1 MKLEAVSQL
10 KVLVIGDA
18 IYDRYVFVTAL
29 GKSIKE
35 TCISTKYEKEQ
46 VYRGGVWAG
55 ASHLED
61 LCASVDIFHGGRI
74 TTNTRYVEGVYNR
87 KLFTLHEHSQ
97 KDEGTT
103 ANIRD
108 YDCVIVC
115 DFGHGTMSPAL
126 IAQVTK
132 EARFLAVNTQT
143 NSQNYGFNLIT
154 KYPRADYVVLDE
166 LEARL
171 AAHDNQSPLEDVILK
186 LGHRKIIVTQGA
198 NGAIG
203 FDGEFYREK
212 AAADKVTDTL
222 GAGDAFLCVSAPFAC
237 AMFGIRDLVRI
248 GNVAG
253 AIKVGI
259 LGHQGHVT
267 KAELEK
273 HL

>member
-1 MKLEAVSQL
+1 MNLNAV
-10 KVLVIGDA
+10 KDYRVLIIGDA
-18 IYDRYVFVTAL
+18 IYDRYVFVTPL

-35 TCISTKYEKEQ
+35 SVISVRYDREETYK
-46 VYRGGVWAG
+46 GGIWAG
-55 ASHLED
+55 ASHISD
-61 LCASVDIFHGGRI
+61 LCQRVDVWHGTTI
-74 TTNTRYVEGVYNR
+74 TTNTRYLEGVYNR
-87 KLFTLHEHSQ
+87 KLFTLHGSS
-97 KDEGTT
+97 
-103 ANIRD
+103 RD
-108 YDCVIVC
+108 GNEDYPDVRSYDLVIVC
-115 DFGHGTMSPAL
+115 DFGHGAMSAEF
-126 IAQVTK
+126 IARVTR

-171 AAHDNQSPLEDVILK
+171 AAHDNVSPLEDVILK
-186 LGHRKIIVTQGA
+186 LGHRKIVVTRGA

-203 FDGEFYREK
+203 FDGEFYRAGPVAEK
-212 AAADKVTDTL
+212 IVDTM
-222 GAGDAFLCVSAPFAC
+222 GAGDAFLCVSAPFA
-237 AMFGIRDLVRI
+237 AARFSIADLCRI

-273 HL
+273 YL